1 MRYEAFLLAAGAG
14 EQIPMDQ
21 ELMQKSDFR
30 KRFKKLGRWR
40 LVKKLFYELYVYLID
55 KIKHAYLFVD
65 KHLNVLW
72 RLASLN
78 VIKSLNHVEYALQT

>member
-1 MRYEAFLLAAGAG
+1 MASCLLFF
-14 EQIPMDQ
+14 D
-21 ELMQKSDFR
+21 
-30 KRFKKLGRWR
+30 
-40 LVKKLFYELYVYLID
+40 VLYVYLID

-78 VIKSLNHVEYALQT
+78 VIKSLNHVEYALQTAAAASELA

>member
-1 MRYEAFLLAAGAG
+1 MACPVF
-14 EQIPMDQ
+14 
-21 ELMQKSDFR
+21 
-30 KRFKKLGRWR
+30 
-40 LVKKLFYELYVYLID
+40 FYVLYVYLID

>member
-1 MRYEAFLLAAGAG
+1 MACPVF
-14 EQIPMDQ
+14 
-21 ELMQKSDFR
+21 
-30 KRFKKLGRWR
+30 
-40 LVKKLFYELYVYLID
+40 FYVLYVYLID

-78 VIKSLNHVEYALQT
+78 VINSLNHVEYALQTYVVSELA